1 MTAAAPSD
9 HPLAVRHRVVRALRA
24 FFDQRGFLEVQTPVR
39 VAAPALELNIHAIPA
54 GGAWLRTSPEFH
66 MKRLLA
72 AGWPA
77 VYQIGP
83 CFRAGERGARHH
95 PEFTMLEWYRAG
107 ARANDILDDLQAL
120 LPTLGELATATAIAR
135 RPAAIAGLKA
145 SIRVI
150 TVSEAFRAAAGWDP
164 WREENPDRFDHDLG
178 ERVEPWLPRDTPVV
192 LWGYPPFAAAFA
204 KVDAGPPPIAERWEL
219 YVDGVELVNAGTELT
234 DPAEYRRRQAE
245 WAALRA
251 ARGQPVYP
259 LDPAFYEALPSL
271 PPCAGAALGVDRLVM
286 LLAGC
291 ESVIDT
297 LATPEDVPLQADA
310 RPPAV
315 E

>member
-1 MTAAAPSD
+1 M
-9 HPLAVRHRVVRALRA
+9 
-24 FFDQRGFLEVQTPVR
+24 FDARGFVEVQTPVR
-39 VAAPALELNIHAIPA
+39 ISTPALELNIHAIPS
-54 GGAWLRTSPEFH
+54 GHAWLRTSPEFH

-83 CFRAGERGARHH
+83 CFRAGERGPRHH

-107 ARANDILDDLQAL
+107 AAADDILEDLRAL
-120 LPTLGELATATAIAR
+120 LPALAELATARALAR
-135 RPAAIAGLKA
+135 RPAAIAGLRA
-145 SIRVI
+145 PIRVI

-164 WREENPDRFDHDLG
+164 LREEDPDRFDRDLVD
-178 ERVEPWLPRDTPVV
+178 RIEPALPRDVPVA
-192 LWGYPPFAAAFA
+192 LSGYPPFAAAFA
-204 KVDAGPPPIAERWEL
+204 QVRAGPPPVAERWEL
-219 YVDGVELVNAGTELT
+219 YVDGVELVNACTELT

-245 WAALRA
+245 WAARRA

-259 LDPAFYEALPSL
+259 LDETFLQALPSL

-291 ESVIDT
+291 DTVIET
-297 LATPEDVPLQADA
+297 LATPEEMLSGMD
-310 RPPAV
+310 
-315 E
+315 